1 MFVLTSYYTFCTK
14 VQNTYIYVVHTK
26 FKIKVPLF
34 PFPLPTSIFYVSS
47 ESNNGV
53 CGKCDKA
60 EDIVA
65 AVDNENGTQSNN
77 PPVAKTNTHKNK
89 TPCALSPVA
98 TATNCTRVANN
109 NAINPFTP
117 NNILCFPLIPPLIFV
132 LALDSSILD
141 HAIKAENEPV
151 YATNM
156 PYDKNNDVPQDVTS
170 ETKRNVAHNTSKVA
184 EILDAYRTLIEVDPV
199 EDEEMEDE
207 EDVEDVEEDDEPIN
221 AGNATA
227 NVAII

>member
-1 MFVLTSYYTFCTK
+1 MYVCTYLVLHILYEGTKHVYICCTHK
-14 VQNTYIYVVHTK
+14 IQNKGSPIP
-26 FKIKVPLF
+26 I
-34 PFPLPTSIFYVSS
+34 PTSIFYVSS
-47 ESNNGV
+47 DSNNGV
-53 CGKCDKA
+53 CGKGDNA

-89 TPCALSPVA
+89 TPCALNSVA
-98 TATNCTRVANN
+98 TATNCTRLANN

-117 NNILCFPLIPPLIFV
+117 NNILCFPLTPPLIFV

-170 ETKRNVAHNTSKVA
+170 EMKRNVAHNTSKVA

-199 EDEEMEDE
+199 EDE
-207 EDVEDVEEDDEPIN
+207 DVEDVEEDDEPIN